1 MKINWII
8 TATIG
13 LASQK
18 TITAIYVKQ
27 STNFKN
33 SMSTKKVP
41 VTTQQL
47 LRNMAFFFFPNPESV
62 LNNFDK
68 KECLHNKTKELPSF
82 PYI

>member
-33 SMSTKKVP
+33 SK
-41 VTTQQL
+41 L
-47 LRNMAFFFFPNPESV
+47 IY
-62 LNNFDK
+62 LNGGK
-68 KECLHNKTKELPSF
+68 SPT
-82 PYI
+82 